1 MMKAPINKDKLKAN
15 ALKTGIFVLR
25 TVLLVGFSYI
35 ILHPIIL
42 MISQAFMAQKDIFDN
57 SVLWIPRNFTLNNLK
72 VAAETMKYGQA
83 LANTVFFSLLGTV
96 MQVIPCMMAG
106 YAFARFDFNGKK
118 FLFAVVVLTIIVP
131 PQQFMT
137 PLYLHLSQFDFLGI
151 VKALNGGKGLNLTAT
166 YIPYFLLSLTA
177 FGLRNGLFIF
187 LFRQSFRGLPRETEE
202 AAMIDGAG
210 QFRVFWQ
217 IMLPGSVTILVTVM
231 LFSFVWQYNDT
242 YYSGLLL
249 SDVRTLPKAY
259 GLFDAAITGWNG
271 DSAVNDLL
279 STYVLDDPKVLSLLR
294 NSAMLL
300 ILAPLLIVYSFAQ
313 KHFIQ
318 SIERSG
324 LVG

>member
-1 MMKAPINKDKLKAN
+1 MKNQVNRDRLKARS
-15 ALKTGIFVLR
+15 LRIGITILR

-42 MISQAFMAQKDIFDN
+42 MISKSFMAQKDVFDN
-57 SVLWIPRNFTLNNLK
+57 SVLWIPKHFTLDNLK
-72 VAAETMKYGQA
+72 VAWETMKYGKS
-83 LANTVFFSLLGTV
+83 LLSTVLFSLLGTV
-96 MQVIPCMMAG
+96 LQVIPCMMAG
-106 YAFARFDFNGKK
+106 YAFARFNFKAKG
-118 FLFAVVVLTIIVP
+118 FLFAVVVLTILMP

-137 PLYLHLSQFDFLGI
+137 PLYLHLSQFDLFGLIKAINNG
-151 VKALNGGKGLNLTAT
+151 KALNLTST
-166 YIPYFLLSLTA
+166 YIPYFLLSMTG

-187 LFRQSFRGLPRETEE
+187 LFRQSFRGIPRETEE

-210 QFRVFWQ
+210 QFRIFWQ
-217 IMLPGSVTILVTVM
+217 IMLPSSVTILVTVM

-249 SDVRTLPKAY
+249 SDVRTLPQAY
-259 GLFDAAITGWNG
+259 GLFDSAMTGWNG
-271 DSAVNDLL
+271 DNSVNNLL
-279 STYVLDDPKVLSLLR
+279 SQYVLDDPKVLGLLR

-300 ILAPLLIVYSFAQ
+300 ILAPLLLVYSFAQ
-313 KHFIQ
+313 RYFVQ

>member
-1 MMKAPINKDKLKAN
+1 MKHQINTDQLRAKLLHA
-15 ALKTGIFVLR
+15 GIVILR
-25 TVLLVGFSYI
+25 TVLLVGFSYV
-35 ILHPIIL
+35 ILYPIIL
-42 MISQAFMAQKDIFDN
+42 MISQAFMAQEDIFDN
-57 SVLWIPRNFTLNNLK
+57 SVLWIPRHFTLDNIK
-72 VAAETMKYGQA
+72 VTAETMKYGEA
-83 LANTVFFSLLGTV
+83 LLNTVFFSLLGTI

-106 YAFARFDFNGKK
+106 YAFARYEFTGKK
-118 FLFAVVVLTIIVP
+118 FLFAVVILTIIMP

-137 PLYLHLSQFDFLGI
+137 PLYLHLSRFDIFGI
-151 VKALNGGKGLNLTAT
+151 IKALNDGKSLNLMST
-166 YIPYFLLSLTA
+166 YIPYFLLSMTA

-187 LFRQSFRGLPRETEE
+187 LFRQSFRGLPREIEE

-217 IMLPGSVTILVTVM
+217 IMVPSSVTIIVTVM
-231 LFSFVWQYNDT
+231 LFSFVWQYNDS
-242 YYSGLLL
+242 YYSNLLL
-249 SDVRTLPKAY
+249 TDVRTLSKAY

-271 DSAVNDLL
+271 DSSVNDLL

-300 ILAPLLIVYSFAQ
+300 ILSPLLLVYSFAQ
-313 KHFIQ
+313 RHFIQ

>member
-1 MMKAPINKDKLKAN
+1 MDKQIRQDRMKAKMLGAGVTI
-15 ALKTGIFVLR
+15 LR

-42 MISQAFMAQKDIFDN
+42 MISKAFMAQEDVFDN
-57 SVLWIPRNFTLNNLK
+57 SVLWIPRNFTLDNLK
-72 VAAETMKYGQA
+72 VAAQTMKYGQA
-83 LANTVFFSLLGTV
+83 LRNSLFYSFLSTV
-96 MQVIPCMMAG
+96 MQVLPCMMAG
-106 YAFARFDFNGKK
+106 YAFARFDFKGKGP
-118 FLFAVVVLTIIVP
+118 LFAIVILTIIVP

-137 PLYLHLSQFDFLGI
+137 PLYLHLSRFDVFGI
-151 VKALNGGKGLNLTAT
+151 IQSINDGKALNLTAT
-166 YIPYFLLSLTA
+166 SIPYYLLSLTG

-187 LFRQSFRGLPRETEE
+187 LFRQSFRGIPRETEE

-210 QFRVFWQ
+210 QFRIFWQ
-217 IMLPGSVTILVTVM
+217 IMLPSSVTILVTVA

-242 YYSGLLL
+242 YYSGILL
-249 SDVRTLPKAY
+249 SGVRTLPQAY
-259 GLFDAAITGWNG
+259 GLFDSAITGWNG
-271 DSAVNDLL
+271 DTAVNNLL
-279 STYVLDDPKVLSLLR
+279 SEYVLDDPKVLSLLR

-313 KHFIQ
+313 KYFIQ